1 MSTSALFAGTAV
13 KSYDMGL
20 GRLYINL
27 KEQTLGEYLR
37 KLIQSTASYSKS
49 KILMDPEL
57 DQIKDQEGSL
67 DISRARGAFR
77 KHTLAFWHIRE
88 IDTVIVGT
96 NPVTSE
102 CRMENLTQFHKEIPI
117 QRDSWSFQTKEHQ
130 VCVGLFNLTTVN
142 AAQRGTI
149 HVVEI
154 ITLLTCED
162 SLPVNSPQGKG
173 HFESALKQ
181 DCSRAKVNLLTVYE
195 DLYDKPKDFHR

>member
-1 MSTSALFAGTAV
+1 MSTPTLFVGNTV
-13 KSYDMGL
+13 HECNMGL
-20 GRLYINL
+20 GRLYVNL
-27 KEQTLGEYLR
+27 EEQTLGEYLR
-37 KLIQSTASYSKS
+37 KLIHETSPYTKS

-57 DQIKDQEGSL
+57 DRIKDQEGSL

-77 KHTLAFWHIRE
+77 KHTLAFWHICE

-96 NPVTSE
+96 NPTTSE
-102 CRMENLTQFHKEIPI
+102 CRLENLTQLHKEIPI

-130 VCVGLFNLTTVN
+130 VRVGLFNLTTVN
-142 AAQRGTI
+142 AALRGTI

-181 DCSRAKVNLLTVYE
+181 DCSQAKVNLLTVYE